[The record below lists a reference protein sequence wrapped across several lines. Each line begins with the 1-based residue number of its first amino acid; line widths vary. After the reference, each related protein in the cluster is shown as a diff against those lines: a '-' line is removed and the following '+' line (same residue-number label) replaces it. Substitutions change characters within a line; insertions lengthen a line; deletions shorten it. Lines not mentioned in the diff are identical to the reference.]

1 MFKISSNIFK
11 RGSKTFLLPVRYNVV
26 YTFQLRRS
34 GTREGDFMR
43 YFILLLSMLF
53 LSGCIPYADH
63 ALTEPNKEQ
72 IDPSVIGTW
81 FWKDNR
87 ESGYI
92 HIGVDKKTDLLRL
105 IMIEMKKDGRLK
117 STELSG
123 HTSSLKGNK
132 YLNLKW
138 THPEDD
144 KSTGYMFMKYS
155 VTSDGLGLGFMN
167 GEVVEKAIEAGTLKG
182 KVEKGKWLSSV
193 YITEEPK
200 KLRKFIIKNDKTL
213 FPEMK
218 YLPKLKLP
226 DHKME

>member
-1 MFKISSNIFK
+1 
-11 RGSKTFLLPVRYNVV
+11 
-26 YTFQLRRS
+26 
-34 GTREGDFMR
+34 MR

-53 LSGCIPYADH
+53 LLGCIPYADH

-92 HIGVDKKTDLLRL
+92 HIGLDEETKLIRL

-117 STELSG
+117 STELTG
-123 HTSSLKGNK
+123 HTSSLAKNT

-138 THPEDD
+138 KQPEDD
-144 KSTGYMFMKYS
+144 KSTGYMFIKYRI
-155 VTSDGLGLGFMN
+155 TSDGLGLGFMN
-167 GEVVEKAIEAGTLKG
+167 PEVVEKAIEAGSLKG
-182 KVEKGKWLSSV
+182 KVEKGKWLSLV
-193 YITEEPK
+193 YITQEPK
-200 KLRKFIIKNDKTL
+200 KLRKFILKNDKVL

-218 YLPKLKLP
+218 YLPRLKLP
-226 DHKME
+226 DHEVK

>member
-1 MFKISSNIFK
+1 
-11 RGSKTFLLPVRYNVV
+11 
-26 YTFQLRRS
+26 
-34 GTREGDFMR
+34 
-43 YFILLLSMLF
+43 MLF

-63 ALTEPNKEQ
+63 TLTEPDKKQ
-72 IDPSVIGTW
+72 IDPSVLGTW
-81 FWKDNR
+81 FWKDKD

-92 HIGVDKKTDLLRL
+92 HIGLDKETKLIRL

-117 STELSG
+117 STELTG
-123 HTSSLKGNK
+123 HTSSLAGNT

-138 THPEDD
+138 KHPEDS

-167 GEVVEKAIEAGTLKG
+167 GEVVEKVIEAGALKG

-193 YITEEPK
+193 YITQGGK
-200 KLRKFIIKNDKTL
+200 KLQKFILKNDKTL

-218 YLPKLKLP
+218 YLPRLKLP

>member
-1 MFKISSNIFK
+1 MRK
-11 RGSKTFLLPVRYNVV
+11 
-26 YTFQLRRS
+26 
-34 GTREGDFMR
+34 GDFMR

-72 IDPSVIGTW
+72 IDPSVLGTW
-81 FWKDNR
+81 FWKDDR

-92 HIGVDKKTDLLRL
+92 HIGLDKETKLIRL

-117 STELSG
+117 STELVG
-123 HTSSLKGNK
+123 HTSSLAKNT

-144 KSTGYMFMKYS
+144 KSTGYMFLKYS

-167 GEVVEKAIEAGTLKG
+167 GKVVERAIKAGSLKG
-182 KVEKGKWLSSV
+182 KVEKGKWISSV
-193 YITEEPK
+193 TITQGPK
-200 KLRKFIIKNDKTL
+200 KLQKFIIKNDKAL

-218 YLPKLKLP
+218 YLPRLKLP

>member
-1 MFKISSNIFK
+1 
-11 RGSKTFLLPVRYNVV
+11 
-26 YTFQLRRS
+26 
-34 GTREGDFMR
+34 MR
-43 YFILLLSMLF
+43 HFIILLSVLF

-81 FWKDNR
+81 FWKDKD

-92 HIGVDKKTDLLRL
+92 HIGLNEETKLIRL
-105 IMIEMKKDGRLK
+105 IMIEVRKDGRLK

-138 THPEDD
+138 VHPEDD
-144 KSTGYMFMKYS
+144 KSTGYMFVKYS
-155 VTSDGLGLGFMN
+155 ITSDGLGLGFMN
-167 GEVVEKAIEAGTLKG
+167 SNVVEKSIEAGTLKG
-182 KVEKGKWLSSV
+182 KVEKGKWISLV
-193 YITEEPK
+193 TITEGSK
-200 KLRKFIIKNDKTL
+200 KLQKFILKNDKTL

-218 YLPKLKLP
+218 YLPKLNLP
-226 DHKME
+226 EHKME

>member
-1 MFKISSNIFK
+1 
-11 RGSKTFLLPVRYNVV
+11 
-26 YTFQLRRS
+26 
-34 GTREGDFMR
+34 MR

-63 ALTEPNKEQ
+63 SLTEPNKEQ
-72 IDPSVIGTW
+72 IDPSVLGTW
-81 FWKDNR
+81 FWKDDR

-92 HIGVDKKTDLLRL
+92 HIGLDKETKLIQL
-105 IMIEMKKDGRLK
+105 IMIEMKKDGKLK
-117 STELSG
+117 SIELSG
-123 HTSSLKGNK
+123 HTSSLAGNT

-155 VTSDGLGLGFMN
+155 VTSDGLGLGFIN
-167 GEVVEKAIEAGTLKG
+167 IEVVEKAIKAGSLKG
-182 KVEKGKWLSSV
+182 KIEKGEWVSTAH
-193 YITEEPK
+193 ITQGQK
-200 KLRKFIIKNDKTL
+200 KLQKFIIKNDKAL

-218 YLPKLKLP
+218 YLPRLKLP

>member
-1 MFKISSNIFK
+1 M
-11 RGSKTFLLPVRYNVV
+11 
-26 YTFQLRRS
+26 S
-34 GTREGDFMR
+34 GTGEGDFMR
-43 YFILLLSMLF
+43 YFMILLSMLF

-72 IDPSVIGTW
+72 IGPSVIGTW
-81 FWKDNR
+81 FWKDKD

-92 HIGVDKKTDLLRL
+92 HIGLDEETKLIRL

-117 STELSG
+117 STELTG
-123 HTSSLKGNK
+123 HTSSLAGNT

-138 THPEDD
+138 THPEND
-144 KSTGYMFMKYS
+144 KSRGYMFIKYS
-155 VTSDGLGLGFMN
+155 VASDGLGLGFIN
-167 GEVVEKAIEAGTLKG
+167 SEVVEKAITAGSLKG

-193 YITEEPK
+193 TITQGSK

-226 DHKME
+226 DHEVK